1 MSLIS
6 QALSGVPTTFSAWRH
21 AWEYWVPLLS
31 TVSTVHSFPRLAGI
45 WSLLHHKS
53 CLFTLLP
60 TYINF
65 HRFLSQYYFFITFLL
80 FTAKL
85 LWEGIKIWSP
95 FFLFIFCHFQHLR
108 SPVGHH
114 FSKSNTFLFSFLLTS
129 QEQIVDMFI
138 YTFLLERFS
147 SPELQDIIFSR
158 LSSHFSKP
166 LCLLPWL
173 LFCSTCR
180 CWRTPRFCSA
190 T

>member
-1 MSLIS
+1 MVKWLSQGYINRMLAGLKWKSYLWNKIS
-6 QALSGVPTTFSAWRH
+6 VI
-21 AWEYWVPLLS
+21 LLS
-31 TVSTVHSFPRLAGI
+31 WNILAI
-45 WSLLHHKS
+45 SA
-53 CLFTLLP
+53 
-60 TYINF
+60 YINF
-65 HRFLSQYYFFITFLL
+65 HIFLSQYYFFISFLL

-85 LWEGIKIWSP
+85 FWEGIKIWSP
-95 FFLFIFCHFQHLR
+95 FPSFIFCHFQHLR

-114 FSKSNTFLFSFLLTS
+114 FSKSNTFLFSFMLTS
-129 QEQIVDMFI
+129 QQQTGDTFI

-147 SPELQDIIFSR
+147 SPELQDIVFAR